1 MKSTVALLL
10 IFLLPAFLTAQRK
23 RTWQPRHL
31 VFTHVSVVDVANGH
45 LLSNQT
51 VVVKGKWITAV
62 GPSGNIRIPRG
73 SHVIEAS
80 GQYLMPGL
88 WDAHVHLSY
97 AGDCAPS
104 ILVAHGVT
112 SVRDLGGALPDV
124 RVWQRRITAG
134 EMIGPRIKVT
144 GPNVESAR
152 WLALA
157 TKLLESTEELKHYHP
172 FDSSSPRLSVG
183 NPQQAREAVAALARL
198 GVDVVKFR
206 NLGGNDFRVL
216 AAEAKRRGILLVGHS
231 PGDISLAEASDAG
244 IASIEH
250 GETIS
255 NRLVGINAQERTEQ
269 FARLA
274 RNGTM
279 ITPTLITD
287 YRSKL
292 STAEEMRAALSD
304 TTGSLDPLNG
314 YVSRSLREMWQ
325 FAYDTR
331 RFNGEQDWAAFF
343 RRSAEDLRAAHRA
356 GVQMM
361 VGTDLGVILVYPGS
375 SVHDEMALMV
385 KQIEMS
391 PADVLRAATLNSA
404 RFFKMEGTLGTLEPG
419 KLADMVLLDANP
431 LANISATRQ
440 IRGVVLGGRFLNRA
454 VLDALLS
461 KARVAIR
468 AQANCINQKE
478 N

>member
-1 MKSTVALLL
+1 MKSTVALSL
-10 IFLLPAFLTAQRK
+10 IFLLPAFLVAQTK
-23 RTWQPRHL
+23 TTWQPRHL
-31 VFTHVSVVDVANGH
+31 VFTHVSVADVANGH

-51 VVVKGKWITAV
+51 VVVTGKRITAV
-62 GPSGNIRIPRG
+62 GPSGSIRIPRR
-73 SHVIEAS
+73 SRVIEAS

-88 WDAHVHLSY
+88 WDAHAHLSY
-97 AGDCAPS
+97 AGDCALPV
-104 ILVAHGVT
+104 LVAHGVT
-112 SVRDLGGALPDV
+112 SVRDLGGALPEV
-124 RVWQRRITAG
+124 RVWQRRIAAG
-134 EMIGPRIKVT
+134 EMIGPRIKVA

-157 TKLLESTEELKHYHP
+157 TKLLESTEDLKRYRL
-172 FDSSSPRLSVG
+172 FDSSPRLSVG
-183 NPQQAREAVAALARL
+183 NPQEAREAVATLARL

-206 NLGGNDFRVL
+206 NLGGDDFRAL
-216 AAEAKRRGILLVGHS
+216 AAETKRRGILLVGHS
-231 PGDISLAEASDAG
+231 PSDVSLAEASDAG
-244 IASIEH
+244 MASIEH

-255 NRLVGINAQERTEQ
+255 NRLVGVSEQERAEQ

-279 ITPTLITD
+279 ITPTLISD

-292 STAEEMRAALSD
+292 STDEEMRAALSD
-304 TTGSLDPLNG
+304 TTGSLDPRNG
-314 YVSRSLREMWQ
+314 YVSRSLREMWR

-361 VGTDLGVILVYPGS
+361 IGTDLGVILVYPGS

-385 KQIEMS
+385 EKIGMS
-391 PADVLRAATLNSA
+391 PAEVLRAATLNPA
-404 RFFKMEGTLGTLEPG
+404 RFFKMEGTLGTIEPG
-419 KLADMVLLDANP
+419 KLADIVLLDANP

-440 IRGVVLGGRFLNRA
+440 IRGVVLGGRFLDRA
-454 VLDALLS
+454 ALDALLS
-461 KARVAIR
+461 KAKTAIR
-468 AQANCINQKE
+468 AHAICVN
-478 N
+478 